1 MNYCGEFFCSNNGVK
16 QNRDS
21 VSLQV
26 RATIFAINNTK
37 LSETGYKCVLNHDA
51 KNNEIR
57 LFRIYAPLMI
67 TKLLS
72 P

>member
-1 MNYCGEFFCSNNGVK
+1 MVKFFCSNSGVK

-21 VSLQV
+21 VSLHV
-26 RATIFAINNTK
+26 RATIFAINNNTK

-57 LFRIYAPLMI
+57 LFHICAPLMI